1 MFLKFAKFLHG
12 IFLEIVD
19 LCLMNMFNVANF
31 GRDKDGKG
39 GKFSIAIL
47 FSCSCEDISIL
58 MKDIYVLVK
67 VL

>member
-1 MFLKFAKFLHG
+1 
-12 IFLEIVD
+12 
-19 LCLMNMFNVANF
+19 MFNVANF